1 MLPPQKPAR
10 LRQGGI
16 SLGKRS
22 LPWPLQIHWRQPAF
36 HKAHG
41 CPGVQEQ
48 TFTAQAHRQGC
59 SLQNDGQQDC
69 PSLQSSSHLSEVHTH
84 HRWASGRMHTER
96 SPPLHHPTPSAGL
109 GVQNGLPVITAPAGP
124 QGRGRD
130 PGFLLCLC
138 SHSRI
143 RREVELPLWA
153 QKAGARIRPQRA
165 QRQQTCHHST

>member
-10 LRQGGI
+10 LQQGGI

-36 HKAHG
+36 HRAHG

-59 SLQNDGQQDC
+59 SLQNDGQQDP

-84 HRWASGRMHTER
+84 HRWASGRIHTK
-96 SPPLHHPTPSAGL
+96 SLPLHHPTPSAGL
-109 GVQNGLPVITAPAGP
+109 GVQNGLPVIMAPAGAQEGSWVPAVSLLP
-124 QGRGRD
+124 QQEKQGSRAPTLGTKGRGQN
-130 PGFLLCLC
+130 PPPVSL
-138 SHSRI
+138 
-143 RREVELPLWA
+143 ETANMLPQHL
-153 QKAGARIRPQRA
+153 
-165 QRQQTCHHST
+165 S